1 MTISKLVSADEVAAV
16 LGVTTARVYE
26 MARQGVL
33 PSVRLGRQIRFDPDR
48 IKAWI
53 DSGGQALS
61 DGWRHDKEAKL
72 LEIAKRSVQK

>member
-1 MTISKLVSADEVAAV
+1 MPLVTAEEISTELSI
-16 LGVTTARVYE
+16 TPARVYDL
-26 MARQGVL
+26 ARQGVL
-33 PSVRLGRQIRFDPDR
+33 PSVRLGRQIRFDPER

-72 LEIAKRSVQK
+72 LEIARRSAR